1 MTEYSTL
8 DIPKEIC
15 HLIAKYLCSV
25 DLLHLAQSSAHLR
38 SLFHSFVYRN
48 CSFFDLEHD
57 KFPPTFYT
65 SISNIVVPSSVIY
78 EPSKYSWFENE
89 TVRLI
94 NIQASSLYKNLT
106 KKIPLS
112 EYPRLEKILKPKHS
126 HGANYLIYCN
136 GSPRLEP
143 EFPMKYKL
151 VTSNNLLPAAKSN
164 EHYFEGPSGPTPG
177 IFDVKPFALNCVDLD
192 TRASVSSIDTKIFL
206 HNVSLDS
213 ISARIFDL
221 ELFPNLETASITTYI
236 STPTYIIKQIYRSL
250 LKCDK
255 LQKVYISVEI
265 GNNVNET
272 RNNAN
277 ETIGL
282 LNELSA
288 GNWKTFE
295 LKIYRLEA
303 GTVKIHLPNVTF
315 LTLGG
320 LEMLHNFQTLPTVLE
335 SFRFYPSLLEGSIP
349 FQEYNSLLQN
359 VKRLFMEF
367 NFAFTETEI
376 LEYHLF
382 TRKFPNL
389 KFLSV
394 RLFGSSYEEDDARDG
409 IVETFK
415 FVSQHVPFGDFDIRN
430 PEHSIIL
437 MSHLAKRLD
446 SPESIKSV
454 NERLADPINSL
465 EQNIRTFVET
475 SSLTD
480 LYIALYRLVK
490 LGNFQQ
496 NNEDFSHLSATPQAF
511 NSILFLDILQ
521 NLPNLETFQV
531 SDLFCFEE
539 YFSLHRL
546 IKHHKALKTVLL
558 SNLSAYSP
566 TGLSG
571 IDDEFY
577 KKLCIHSTPFTREFR
592 NQMDSL
598 IYNPR
603 IGISDVRFDLEA
615 LRFNFQKPMDYV
627 DLIEHSQYKGN
638 FQIAPRGK
646 GIAYKMP
653 YSHVFYY
660 SLN

>member
-112 EYPRLEKILKPKHS
+112 EYPRLEKLLKPRHS
-126 HGANYLIYCN
+126 YGGNFLIYCN
-136 GSPRLEP
+136 DSPRLEP

-151 VTSNNLLPAAKSN
+151 VTTNNLLPAAKSN
-164 EHYFEGPSGPTPG
+164 QHYFEGPSEPIPG
-177 IFDVKPFALNCVDLD
+177 IFNVKPFALNCVDLD
-192 TRASVSSIDTKIFL
+192 TRASVTSIDTKIFL
-206 HNVSLDS
+206 GGISLDS

-221 ELFPNLETASITTYI
+221 ELFPNLETASITTYV
-236 STPTYIIKQIYRSL
+236 STHTYIIKQIYRSL

-255 LQKVYISVEI
+255 LQKVYIAIEI

-272 RNNAN
+272 TR
-277 ETIGL
+277 L

-288 GNWKTFE
+288 GNWKTFK
-295 LKIYRLEA
+295 LTIYCIEA
-303 GTVKIHLPNVTF
+303 GTVKIHLPNVTS
-315 LTLGG
+315 LTLAG
-320 LEMLHNFQTLPTVLE
+320 LEMLHDFQTLPTALE
-335 SFRFYPSLLEGSIP
+335 SFRFYPTLLEGSIP

-359 VKRLFMEF
+359 VKRVSIEF
-367 NFAFTETEI
+367 NLRFTESEI

-382 TRKFPNL
+382 PRKFPNL

-394 RLFGSSYEEDDARDG
+394 RLSGSKHEEEDDARDRV
-409 IVETFK
+409 VEIFK
-415 FVSQHVPFGDFDIRN
+415 FLTQHVPFGDFDIRN
-430 PEHSIIL
+430 PEHSTIL
-437 MSHLAKRLD
+437 MSHLAKRLNP
-446 SPESIKSV
+446 PESITFV

-465 EQNIRTFVET
+465 EQNIRNFVET
-475 SSLTD
+475 SSHTD
-480 LYIALYRLVK
+480 LYIALSRLVR
-490 LGNFQQ
+490 LGNFHQS
-496 NNEDFSHLSATPQAF
+496 NEDFSHLSATPQAF
-511 NSILFLDILQ
+511 NSILFLNILQ

-531 SDLFCFEE
+531 TDLFCFEE

-546 IKHHKALKTVLL
+546 IKHHKALKTLLL
-558 SNLSAYSP
+558 SSISTYSP

-577 KKLCIHSTPFTREFR
+577 RKLCIYSTPFTREFR

-598 IYNPR
+598 VYNPQ
-603 IGISDVRFDLEA
+603 IGITDVRFDLEA
-615 LRFNFQKPMDYV
+615 LRLNFQRPMDYI

-638 FQIAPRGK
+638 FRTEPQGK

-653 YSHVFYY
+653 YSHVFYH